1 MALSRRKV
9 LASVGTLALAAGLA
23 GPAAAGPGTGQ
34 GSGPE
39 QGVTVL
45 SAASPADIG
54 SSYVVMLVAGEA
66 APARSAK
73 GLAHAKAQV
82 QRATSTRA
90 SSDKAR
96 GIRVGE
102 VFETLGGYQ
111 AVLTAEQVR
120 MLRDDPAVALVEKDQ
135 VVTTSVDQQNA
146 TWGLD
151 RVDQRSRPL
160 NGVYSYSRTG
170 AGVDA
175 YIIDTGINSTH
186 SEFSGRM
193 GAGAT
198 AINDGRGTRD
208 CNGHG
213 THVAGTVGGTRYG
226 VAKGTTLI
234 PVRVLGCNGSGT
246 TSGVIAGMDWVARTA
261 SGPSVANMS
270 LGGPASST
278 QDSAVNR
285 MVSAGV
291 TVVVAAGNE
300 SQNACN
306 VSPARAASAI
316 TVGSTTSSDARSSFS
331 NYGSCLDIFAPGS
344 SITSAW
350 STSSTATRTIS
361 GTSMASPHAAG
372 AAALYLQGSP
382 SASPS
387 QVTAALTSTATTNA
401 VTSAGSGSPNR
412 LLYSRGVN

>member
-1 MALSRRKV
+1 MTLSRRTV
-9 LASVGTLALAAGLA
+9 LGAIGTLALATGLA
-23 GPAAAGPGTGQ
+23 APATAGPGH
-34 GSGPE
+34 GPD

-45 SAASPADIG
+45 SAAAATAPG
-54 SSYVVMLVAGEA
+54 SSYIVMLEAGDA
-66 APARSAK
+66 MPTRSAK

-82 QRATSTRA
+82 QRATATRA
-90 SSDKAR
+90 ASDKAR

-135 VVTTSVDQQNA
+135 VVTASVDQQNA

-151 RVDQRSRPL
+151 RIDQRSRAL
-160 NGVYSYSRTG
+160 NGVYSYTRTG
-170 AGVDA
+170 AGVDS
-175 YIIDTGINSTH
+175 YIIDTGINGTH
-186 SEFSGRM
+186 SEFTGRM
-193 GAGAT
+193 GTGAT
-198 AINDGRGTRD
+198 AVNDGRGTRD

-213 THVAGTVGGTRYG
+213 THVAGTVGGTRHG

-300 SQNACN
+300 GQNACN

-316 TVGSTTSSDARSSFS
+316 TVGSTTSSDARSGFS

-350 STSSTATRTIS
+350 HTSSTATRTIS
-361 GTSMASPHAAG
+361 GTSMASPHVAG

-382 SASPS
+382 SAPPS
-387 QVTAALTSTATTNA
+387 QVTSALTSTATTNV